1 MSEITL
7 DSVQWDVDPFT
18 NISLF
23 IPRVFINITWQ
34 EIVSIFNKLRIGK
47 VSHVDFQEKRGR
59 DGIAYHSVFVH
70 FEYWYDNVA
79 ARNFQ
84 ARVLDPLQEARLV
97 YDDPW
102 HWIVLENKRQN
113 TVSNVQMAP
122 GVY

>member
-1 MSEITL
+1 MASTPISEITL
-7 DSVQWDVDPFT
+7 EPVQWDVDPFT

-34 EIVSIFNKLRIGK
+34 EIVQVFNQLRIGK
-47 VSHVDFQEKRGR
+47 VSRVDFQKKRGR
-59 DGIAYHSVFVH
+59 DGRAYHSVFVH

-102 HWIVLENKRQN
+102 HWIVLENNWQKN
-113 TVSNVQMAP
+113 IDS
-122 GVY
+122 Y